1 MKLHLPLP
9 LFRTLMGLFAV
20 AAGASFTASGSVMKT
35 QHATLLTYADF
46 GQNMGRYVTGGNVN
60 GLLAY
65 IRQQEGGVLIT
76 YTDGTASNVL
86 EHGMIDFSS
95 VVQGGGGLGAGN
107 LIAPNAYIT
116 AQHNGT
122 FSPSFS
128 ATNVV
133 GVGNDILY
141 QGIEYRNSKTMEIRS
156 NASMDIKIT
165 RLNKLVTDAAPAAV
179 YSGSLTREAL
189 LGQTVYHSGAG
200 RQYVYNE
207 EAGQNWWQA
216 NPGTFISG
224 GVTELDGGDVG
235 NTAYTV
241 GTVVSVGDPALSP
254 AAPLPYQPQ
263 DGDSGSPL
271 FIWDAAANQ
280 FAYVGSYSAVNSLEA
295 TGGNTTYSKAI
306 FDPQAMGNLEAFTNT
321 LNLLAGHHAL
331 RMTDMAVTGST
342 VSETID
348 NVTYQTTPYASR
360 LYDFSVNTR
369 VGEDSGMV
377 FSRLK
382 LSLSLTESKPYTW
395 AALNAEMDKDNW
407 FHYGTEYMNMTDRSV
422 ATSTTALTWSE
433 LYASKN
439 NRLVAADSE
448 MYTLEFTG
456 AVDTGIGYTQFSK
469 REGVESASFTLCP
482 RSSSYSSAQLLTS
495 GYVVDKDVT
504 LHLQFTNPENY
515 VREWRKV
522 GEGTLSIEGD
532 GNNWVLLN
540 VGGTGKTELNRE
552 KGFAAYNV
560 LANTGSTVVINGIN
574 QIARDFTF
582 GNGGAVLD
590 FNGNSMTWNNGAKV
604 ADDGFTIHA
613 LTQEAL
619 ITNNATEKVTLTVTN
634 GGTNF
639 LGSFSDAGEGALTV
653 DFRGTAWELNS
664 IRTDL
669 THHDGSGLVVS
680 SGDVKLAGML
690 TQHAAGTVEAG
701 KTAAYSNADDWHYS
715 DASMNV
721 TVKDGATFELGSHA
735 LLTGKVT
742 VENGGAYVMHEGVK
756 HAQEYVEGG
765 QVLEDTAKYSAFY
778 GHKGDVLLDGG
789 AMKVQLSAG
798 TDTDLFYDGKIEGN
812 GSLTVDAGAN
822 GARVV
827 LGGENSFTGARSVE
841 LGGLIAATEAAL
853 GSETWQVKEGAF
865 IASETFEVKTGA
877 DVLSHISADSA
888 GVLALTETSRSAAI
902 DLSTHT
908 KLGIGALQ
916 GHTVEYGTQ
925 GTELAAQ
932 NGQWHLGGGG
942 GTLQVDASLN
952 GDATLVLGTGNT
964 SGTVVLAGEHN
975 VMNGVAAA
983 EGADMVL
990 RGDFSLRDAGTI
1002 TTGGTGSLLLENTA
1016 ITNLGTSTVSGQV
1029 VFGDNVSVSGTL
1041 ELTGEV
1047 HLQGGLVNNGTLI
1060 FNNATLDIANDSA
1073 QKLGTVYGAG
1083 DDAFGYTATGN
1094 GFRGE
1099 AVSVASSQSITG
1111 SGNIRMEGSSS
1122 LTYAGLAP
1130 TLTTQQGDTIMA
1142 VKSDA
1147 DKLYYANT
1155 GVVTVGGAQATGGT
1169 GLASGFVVNADGTLN
1184 IAGNASSTLNTS
1196 SILLNT
1202 TGSGVMQLSTNASIA
1217 SNTKTVFSG
1226 TLEVTN
1232 GATLDLG
1239 SGAGN
1244 GYGAA
1249 NVRPDLYSLSSL
1261 VLKGGNIHYGAW
1273 GGFWLKNLVT
1283 EADARINVDSMGIAA
1298 NTGSHHFVLQNVQL
1312 NKNLEINT
1320 KYYGSVQIDKI
1331 GGSGDLVM
1339 HGSTDA
1345 AWASTTYLSIAS
1357 LAGFEGSIVMDRAMD
1372 ETSNGQTVLAQAN
1385 ITAGDKDVRM
1395 KGMTFSDGVTATI
1408 TVQKELSMES
1418 LDISKEDHGST
1429 ALTVKGGSVHVDNM
1443 NLGGGTLMLS
1453 NSAKL
1458 TAGDMLSVEAV
1469 AGGTY
1474 TLTGGKVLAG
1484 SISGVTLTDASVSL
1498 KDRLSYTVADMK
1510 MLGSS
1515 SLTVESG
1522 VVEATDSTLN
1532 NLTLKQNA
1540 AVQGSNITVTGDC
1553 HVEVAAAPVMLMT
1566 LAADGEDTPMV
1577 LYSRQLEGVTVAE
1590 GATLTLNLDGILPQ
1604 LTPTT
1609 TLYTV
1614 VFTDLTWE
1622 TAGDIDGLIT
1632 LQYGSWG
1639 TERELTL
1646 LSATH
1651 DADGTYLSLS
1661 IQAPEPAT
1669 ATLSLLALAG
1679 LAARRRRR

>member
-9 LFRTLMGLFAV
+9 LFRTLMGLFAI

-128 ATNVV
+128 ATTVV
-133 GVGNDILY
+133 GADNDILY

-280 FAYVGSYSAVNSLEA
+280 FAYVGSFSAVNSLEA

-306 FDPQAMGNLEAFTNT
+306 FDPQAMGNLDSFTDSYT
-321 LNLLAGHHAL
+321 PIDGHHTFDVGMGSEKKAS
-331 RMTDMAVTGST
+331 VTETITTTVDKQT
-342 VSETID
+342 VST
-348 NVTYQTTPYASR
+348 TYTSTSYGVKIWDADGGYKACSVMFNR
-360 LYDFSVNTR
+360 LENDTKDV
-369 VGEDSGMV
+369 
-377 FSRLK
+377 
-382 LSLSLTESKPYTW
+382 YTW
-395 AALNAEMDKDNW
+395 KALNAEMDKNNW
-407 FHYGTEYMNMTDRSV
+407 FHYGSDYMNATQD
-422 ATSTTALTWSE
+422 ATSKTLRTWSE
-433 LYASKN
+433 LYASRN
-439 NRLVAADSE
+439 NQFIATVGDTYRLN
-448 MYTLEFTG
+448 FTQV
-456 AVDTGIGYTQFSK
+456 VDMGLGYARFSK
-469 REGVESASFTLCP
+469 EEGVEQAHFLLIP
-482 RSSSYSSAQLLTS
+482 RSSSYASAQLLTS
-495 GYVVDKDVT
+495 GYIVDKDVT

-522 GEGTLSIEGD
+522 GEGTLSIEGE

-619 ITNNATEKVTLTVTN
+619 ITNNAETAVTLTVTN
-634 GGTNF
+634 GGANF
-639 LGSFSDAGEGALTV
+639 LGSFSDAGAGALEI
-653 DFRGTAWELNS
+653 DFNGTAWELNS

-721 TVKDGATFELGSHA
+721 TVKKGGTFELGSHA
-735 LLTGKVT
+735 LLTGDVT
-742 VENGGAYVMHEGVK
+742 VEQGGTYIMHEGVK

-765 QVLEDTAKYSAFY
+765 QVLEDTAKYSAFF
-778 GHKGDVLLDGG
+778 GHKGDVELDGG

-798 TDTDLFYDGKIEGN
+798 TDTDLFYDGEIEGN

-841 LGGLIAATEAAL
+841 RGGLIAATEAAL

-888 GVLALTETSRSAAI
+888 GVLALTEASRSAAI

-942 GTLQVDASLN
+942 GTLQVNASLN

-1041 ELTGEV
+1041 ELTGAV

-1111 SGNIRMEGSSS
+1111 SGNIRMEGNSS

-1202 TGSGVMQLSTNASIA
+1202 TGSGVLQLSTNASIA

-1339 HGSTDA
+1339 HGSSDPT
-1345 AWASTTYLSIAS
+1345 WANTTYLSIAS

-1372 ETSNGQTVLAQAN
+1372 ETSDGKTVLAQAN

-1590 GATLTLNLDGILPQ
+1590 GVMLTLNLDGILPQ

-1669 ATLSLLALAG
+1669 AALSLLALAG